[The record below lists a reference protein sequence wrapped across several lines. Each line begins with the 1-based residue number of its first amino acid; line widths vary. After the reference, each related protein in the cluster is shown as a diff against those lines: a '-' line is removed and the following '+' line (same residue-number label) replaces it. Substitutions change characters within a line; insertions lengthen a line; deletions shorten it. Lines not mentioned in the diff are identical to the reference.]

1 MMKTCKLLSFPQI
14 KYYVGMGAHRVLVS
28 LPDFKSGVAAQKV
41 AGWVRFPHAPAKK
54 NSSATPATYHA
65 QISDEIFLSSHCK
78 RISFML
84 LI

>member
-1 MMKTCKLLSFPQI
+1 MKTCELLSFPQI

-54 NSSATPATYHA
+54 ILSDDSNS
-65 QISDEIFLSSHCK
+65 ISRKIF
-78 RISFML
+78 
-84 LI
+84 